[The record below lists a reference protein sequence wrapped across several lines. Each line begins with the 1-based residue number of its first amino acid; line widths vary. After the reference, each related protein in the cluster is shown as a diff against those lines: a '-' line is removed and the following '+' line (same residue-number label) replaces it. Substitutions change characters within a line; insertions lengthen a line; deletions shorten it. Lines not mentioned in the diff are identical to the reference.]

1 MDMIIEVNAVKKD
14 PIMESG
20 KLSYRFTPVYVAIS
34 LALAVPYAQA
44 DCTNVG
50 DSSRCNLPVISSQVN
65 FNFDDNLQ
73 NNINDAHSISE
84 WNSQFTNNSVINK
97 KLNSYAVQMSNS
109 DLGFINDERIL
120 SKNLQRLINKAE
132 QNNQSED
139 TFIINGRQSVAV
151 NTSTKPAINLIANKV
166 VIKTTGSE
174 SSGVY
179 YMDFSDADNGVNK
192 NTGVVTS
199 TAGVS
204 PTVAKSEIA
213 NVAVSPSKQ
222 FDITNVGAFADIYN
236 NQDSQNVANSSK
248 IQISSHSA
256 KAIKAVNENT
266 GAVTIY
272 NSGSLENQSGLSSLV
287 YSNLQNPVTYSSN
300 SVTDISSDIYSR
312 LAENDNIT
320 LQNAATIIGEYNTSG
335 HGAYISRL
343 TISTQET
350 ANSLDALS
358 NAARIN
364 KNTALKTLQTN
375 QAKTNGIVAVQNLS
389 YITTQSNKIS
399 ATRLFNKFSNLE
411 KPSAIQVGYQIKDT
425 IISGLN
431 KTSSYPDGMI
441 NIRADK
447 NSIGKRLE
455 LRGNYVVNSSQP
467 YIDATASDD
476 GSKMTG
482 NITIY
487 DANSTK
493 VYVNNT
499 TIYFEGDKA
508 VSAIDVVD
516 VKQNA
521 AGFGS
526 RELSH
531 ITGVSQYK
539 LYDSSQVSGNEQSV
553 SLVGFNPDSLKA
565 DKSGKK
571 PKLGA

>member
-1 MDMIIEVNAVKKD
+1 
-14 PIMESG
+14 MESG

-50 DSSRCNLPVISSQVN
+50 NSSNCNLPVISSQIN
-65 FNFDDNLQ
+65 FNFADSLQ
-73 NNINDAHSISE
+73 NSANDAHSISE
-84 WNSQFTNNSVINK
+84 WNSQFTNNSTINK
-97 KLNSYAVQMSNS
+97 KLDSYATQMSNS
-109 DLGFINDERIL
+109 NLGFVNDERII

-132 QNNQSED
+132 QNSQNED
-139 TFIINGRQSVAV
+139 TLIINGRQSVAV

-179 YMDFSDADNGVNK
+179 YMDFSDADNSVNK
-192 NTGVVTS
+192 NAGIAIS
-199 TAGVS
+199 TASVLS
-204 PTVAKSEIA
+204 PVAKSEIA

-236 NQDSQNVANSSK
+236 NQDSQNIANSSK

-256 KAIKAVNENT
+256 KALKAVNENT

-287 YSNLQNPVTYSSN
+287 YSNLQNSVTYSSN

-312 LAENDNIT
+312 LATNDNIT

-343 TISTQET
+343 TISNQET

-455 LRGNYVVNSSQP
+455 LRGNYIVNSSQP
-467 YIDATASDD
+467 YVDATASDD

-487 DANSTK
+487 DTNSTK

-516 VKQNA
+516 VKQNS

-526 RELSH
+526 LELSH

-539 LYDSSQVSGNEQSV
+539 LYDSAQVSGNDNSV
-553 SLVGFNPDSLKA
+553 SLVGFTPEALKT